1 MKKGKAITLLSIVCV
16 LMAVLLAMTF
26 VRFSYGI
33 YDYNSILGAVNL
45 DYDIE
50 GGTAYTLTLADD
62 NEENDVDIENILKT
76 LSDRLDALG
85 YKGYSVSALKEE
97 EEGVDDYSVRIETKA
112 TDSLASDIAAVSAYG
127 EVKFFGGTSSD
138 PTEEIMN
145 EEKAVRDSR
154 YVGSYNDGSNTVYQ
168 VSLVFTDYGYNT
180 LIDAINAASSSD
192 SSSSYYLKITVGET
206 TLLNSAITASSIV
219 DKTVY
224 ITSQSESGAKQVALQ
239 IRTGGLAYKYDV
251 SDAQDITPVF
261 GSNTSMLLL
270 ITVAAFAI
278 LTIAAF
284 LVLFKGYGVV
294 AALSFT
300 LFFLIEIAMLVA
312 VPGIILSVPGVIG
325 IVFASIICIDGLVI
339 TVARIKEEFA
349 GGKTVRAAVRNGTN
363 RAFRPILNTNVIALA
378 VALLLFAFTGGT
390 LNCFAITLGIG
401 VVVSFISTVLFTRMF
416 INLILPVCGNSEK
429 FFNLKRSEA

>member
-1 MKKGKAITLLSIVCV
+1 MKKGKAITLLSVVSV

-33 YDYNSILGAVNL
+33 YDYNSILGAVKL

-50 GGTAYTLTLADD
+50 GGTAYTLTLAED

-85 YKGYSVSALKEE
+85 YKGYSVTALKEV
-97 EEGVDDYSVRIETKA
+97 EEGVDDYSIRIATRS
-112 TDSLASDIAAVSAYG
+112 TDSLASDIAAISAYG
-127 EVKFFGGTSSD
+127 EVKFYGGTSSD
-138 PTEEIMN
+138 PTEEIMD
-145 EEKAVRDSR
+145 EEPAVKDSQ
-154 YVGSYNDGSNTVYQ
+154 YVGSYVDGESTVYQ
-168 VSLVFTDYGYNT
+168 VSLVFTDYGYKT
-180 LIDAINAASSSD
+180 LTDAINAASEAD
-192 SSSSYYLKITVGET
+192 SSAQYYLKITIGET
-206 TLLNSAITASSIV
+206 TLLNAAITTSSIV

-224 ITSQSESGAKQVALQ
+224 ITSQSEANAKQIALQ

-251 SDAQDITPVF
+251 SDAQAITPVF
-261 GSNTSMLLL
+261 GENTATLLF
-270 ITVAAFAI
+270 IAVVAFA
-278 LTIAAF
+278 LVAIAAF
-284 LVLFKGYGVV
+284 LILYKGYGVV
-294 AALSFT
+294 AALSFI

-312 VPGIILSVPGVIG
+312 VPGIVLSVPGVIG
-325 IVFASIICIDGLVI
+325 IVFAAIICIDGLII
-339 TVARIKEEFA
+339 TIARIKEEFA
-349 GGKTVRAAVRNGTN
+349 GGKTVKAAIRNGSK

-378 VALLLFAFTGGT
+378 IALLLFAFTGGT

-416 INLILPVCGNSEK
+416 ISLILPVCRNSEK